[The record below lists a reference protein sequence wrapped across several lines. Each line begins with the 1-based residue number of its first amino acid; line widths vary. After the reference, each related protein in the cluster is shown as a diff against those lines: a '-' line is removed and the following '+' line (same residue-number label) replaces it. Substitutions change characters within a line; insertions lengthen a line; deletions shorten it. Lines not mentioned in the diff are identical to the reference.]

1 MLKKIVFVLAVM
13 TIFATVPSFAGSCKN
28 DKFVG
33 SYTNTNANVDVFG
46 DGSVI
51 HTFVNQ
57 LTLNENGT
65 ANLYWTGYNDYLI
78 NLGTGSPSIGSWDCR
93 NDGKLVVTLI
103 TGVYTPS
110 VPNGNA
116 PSPDVT
122 LVQHYRTTYLFAVDN
137 KNTIRR
143 IQSRTRRYTPAQDPG
158 DPNGGT
164 LGALN
169 NTEFTYKRLV
179 ATDDDLLAP

>member
-1 MLKKIVFVLAVM
+1 MFKKLLFALAM
-13 TIFATVPSFAGSCKN
+13 TTIFATVSTFAGNCKN

-78 NLGTGSPSIGSWDCR
+78 NLGTGSPAIGSWDCR

-122 LVQHYRTTYLFAVDN
+122 LVQHYRTTYLFAIDN

-158 DPNGGT
+158 DPTGGT

-169 NTEFTYKRLV
+169 NTEFTYNRLI
-179 ATDDDLLAP
+179 ASDADLLAP